1 MRAHATRAIL
11 AGTCCLA
18 VLTGMLVLHAWPLW
32 SGRTLYLRVDSAD
45 ARDALQSG
53 LVTLRYAFD
62 AVCVAPSDCAE
73 PDDARSRPA
82 LGLPA
87 RGAWVAALAASS
99 PSERRRWNDR
109 PLYLQVGLT
118 PTGLDNPASVASPL
132 ALTDRPE
139 PEEIPLRGRLRQARL
154 YPRLTLDLGLDVIY
168 LRRDATPVLEAAVK
182 AGSPIYAEVA
192 VAANGQAR
200 VRALVVDGRR
210 VE

>member
-1 MRAHATRAIL
+1 MRAPATRAIL
-11 AGTCCLA
+11 AGTFCLA

-32 SGRTLYLRVDSAD
+32 SGRTIHLRVESAD
-45 ARDALQSG
+45 ARDALQTG

-62 AVCVAPSDCAE
+62 EVCVAPGDCAE
-73 PDDARSRPA
+73 SGDVRSRPA

-87 RGAWVAALAASS
+87 RGEWVAALDAAS
-99 PSERRRWNDR
+99 PSDRRRWNDR

-118 PTGLDNPASVASPL
+118 PTGLDNPPTVAVPL
-132 ALTDRPE
+132 ALTKRAE
-139 PEEIPLRGRLRQARL
+139 PDAITLRGRLRQARRF
-154 YPRLTLDLGLDVIY
+154 PRLTLDLGLDAIY
-168 LRRDATPVLEAAVK
+168 LRRGAAPALEAAVK
-182 AGSPIYAEVA
+182 AGSPIYAEIA